1 MENIT
6 SVNTTYLG
14 FKLGKE
20 VFAISV
26 DNVIEVILNQEVTSV
41 PKTSEY
47 IVGITNFRGDILS
60 VVSARKKLNVKS
72 GDEALEKVIIIVE
85 FKSKNSHSKLG
96 IIADKVIGVI
106 TIKENEI
113 QPVLEFG
120 NYYNPEF
127 LKGAFKYRGDI
138 ISILD
143 VLKIFSQE
151 EITIIN
157 QEARKTEKK
166 KQ

>member
-6 SVNTTYLG
+6 TVSTTYLG

-26 DNVIEVILNQEVTSV
+26 DNVIEVILNQGVTSV

-47 IVGITNFRGDILS
+47 IVGVINFRGDILS

-72 GDEALEKVIIIVE
+72 GNEELEKVIIIVE
-85 FKSKNSHSKLG
+85 FESKNAHSKLG
-96 IIADKVIGVI
+96 IIADKVIGVL
-106 TIKENEI
+106 TIKENDI
-113 QPVLEFG
+113 QPILEFG

-127 LKGAFKYRGDI
+127 LKGAFKYKGEI
-138 ISILD
+138 ITILD
-143 VLKIFSQE
+143 VQKIFSNE

-157 QEARKTEKK
+157 KEMEKIE
-166 KQ
+166 KQK